1 MGWRPS
7 SPSARSIHALL
18 ALGLLA
24 GTAQA
29 STVGFSDKDELRQV
43 CQGVRASAPGT
54 NRSRITVAFDKG
66 GSGILANVVYA
77 WTDFPLLG
85 KTDTTTTDRFG
96 YALKTY
102 ICTDAAAAQG
112 LCDAKTQL
120 GQFIVN
126 GDAPSVRTQRV
137 DFSKTPAPYQIEYPI
152 TKDGFYC
159 TASVPLSSS
168 GNGSTPTLTYGAA
181 GQHAQYTGVVTFTNK
196 FNGNLPAA
204 EYPKLAFYGVLTLA
218 YLTMGIVWL
227 VLSIKHRSELLTVQ
241 HFLSLTILFL
251 IIEMCAQF
259 GYYAYLNAT
268 DVDFFTIR
276 SVSNNH
282 FVTFFARALLVL
294 SSVLDAA
301 RNSIS
306 LFLLLI
312 VSMGYGVVRPS
323 IGPIMTRVRM
333 LTGLHFVFGVLYSI
347 GVVLITLESGG
358 GFIFLFIFP
367 LSLTLTGF
375 MMWTLRSLNSTIDHL
390 TARKQRFKVSMFK
403 KLHRILSIAVLV
415 IFLFFVISTVSFG
428 SAIET
433 FSSRTWAYR
442 WLLLD
447 GWLGTLYFV
456 VFSSIA
462 WIWRPT
468 GQNLRMSMSDE
479 VATDEDADANDFE
492 IDTFATREGVNDN
505 DDDDDDDDDDL
516 EAAKRARTRAGA
528 GPTIRP
534 DREGADAPP
543 PYFPSRNN
551 TGGGAARASQSQTA
565 GSAAATT
572 SGRHNP
578 ASADADVVFSVG
590 EDEDDAEEIG
600 DQNYTPR
607 PRQRAGE
614 TPSGSE
620 AERRGL
626 MGEGGDDDEGE
637 ANASR
642 ETLVPARHGAGSR

>member
-1 MGWRPS
+1 M
-7 SPSARSIHALL
+7 HALL
-18 ALGLLA
+18 ALTVALGLVL
-24 GTAQA
+24 GSAQA
-29 STVGFSDKDELRQV
+29 SSVALSDTDELRQV
-43 CQGVRASAPGT
+43 CEGVRASAPGT

-66 GSGILANVVYA
+66 ASGIVANVFYE
-77 WTDFPLLG
+77 WSDFGALG
-85 KTDTTTTDRFG
+85 KADATTADRFG
-96 YALKTY
+96 FALKSY
-102 ICTDAAAAQG
+102 VCTDAAAAQG
-112 LCDAKTQL
+112 LCDKAQL

-126 GDAPSVRTQRV
+126 GDAPTMRTQKV
-137 DFSKTPAPYQIEYPI
+137 DFSQTPAPYQLEYPV

-159 TASVPLSSS
+159 TANVPLSVSTL
-168 GNGSTPTLTYGAA
+168 NGTATPSLTYGAA
-181 GQHAQYTGVVTFTNK
+181 TGDHAKYSGKVTFTNK

-204 EYPKLAFYGVLTLA
+204 EYPKLAFYGFLTLA
-218 YLTMGIVWL
+218 YLVMGIVWL
-227 VLSIKHRSELLTVQ
+227 TLSIMHRSELLTVQ

-251 IIEMCAQF
+251 IVEMAVQF

-276 SVSNNH
+276 SASNNG
-282 FVTFFARALLVL
+282 FVTTFARALLVL

-333 LTGLHFVFGVLYSI
+333 LTGLHFVFGMLYSI

-367 LSLTLTGF
+367 LSLTLTAF
-375 MMWTLRSLNSTIDHL
+375 MMWTLRSLNSTIEHL
-390 TARKQRFKVSMFK
+390 TARKQRFKVSMFT
-403 KLHRILSIAVLV
+403 KLHRILSVAVLV
-415 IFLFFVISTVSFG
+415 IFLFFLLSVVFFG
-428 SAIET
+428 SAVET
-433 FSSRTWAYR
+433 FSSRTWKYR
-442 WLLLD
+442 WILLD
-447 GWLGTLYFV
+447 GWLGTLYFA
-456 VFSSIA
+456 VFSAIV

-492 IDTFATREGVNDN
+492 IDTFATREGVH
-505 DDDDDDDDDDL
+505 DDDDDDDDDL
-516 EAAKRARTRAGA
+516 EAAKRTRSAGVGA
-528 GPTIRP
+528 TIRAER
-534 DREGADAPP
+534 DGDAPP
-543 PYFPSRNN
+543 PYSVP
-551 TGGGAARASQSQTA
+551 ASA
-565 GSAAATT
+565 PAATGSR
-572 SGRHNP
+572 SGASARHNP

-607 PRQRAGE
+607 PRAEAPAG
-614 TPSGSE
+614 TA

-626 MGEGGDDDEGE
+626 MGSGADEEEGD

-642 ETLVPARHGAGSR
+642 DTLVPARGAAGSR

>member
-1 MGWRPS
+1 MRLFTLGRRPS
-7 SPSARSIHALL
+7 SPSAGSIHALL
-18 ALGLLA
+18 VLVSALGLLLLA
-24 GTAQA
+24 DTAHA
-29 STVGFSDKDELRQV
+29 SKVGFSDKDELRQV
-43 CQGVRASAPGT
+43 CEGVRASPPGS
-54 NRSRITVAFDKG
+54 NRSRVTVTFDKG
-66 GSGILANVVYA
+66 AVGIVANVIYD
-77 WTDFPLLG
+77 WTDFHALG
-85 KTDTTTTDRFG
+85 KTDSSTADRFG

-112 LCDAKTQL
+112 LCDGKTQL
-120 GQFIVN
+120 AQFIVN
-126 GDAPSVRTQRV
+126 GQAPSIRTQRV
-137 DFSKTPAPYQIEYPI
+137 DFSKSVAPFSIEYPI
-152 TKDGFYC
+152 SKDGFYC
-159 TASVPLSSS
+159 TASVPLSSTAAA
-168 GNGSTPTLTYGAA
+168 GNGSTPTLTYGAS
-181 GQHAQYTGVVTFTNK
+181 GTHAQYKGIVTFTNN

-204 EYPKLAFYGVLTLA
+204 EYPKLAFYGFLTLA
-218 YLTMGIVWL
+218 YLVMGVVWL
-227 VLSIKHRSELLTVQ
+227 TLSIMHRSELLTVQ

-268 DVDFFTIR
+268 DIDFFTIR
-276 SVSNNH
+276 SASENH
-282 FVTFFARALLVL
+282 FVTIFARTLLVL

-333 LTGLHFVFGVLYSI
+333 LTGLHFVFGVLYSV

-358 GFIFLFIFP
+358 GFIFMFIFP

-428 SAIET
+428 SAVET
-433 FSSRTWAYR
+433 FSSRTWKYR

-447 GWLGTLYFV
+447 GWLGTLYFI

-479 VATDEDADANDFE
+479 VATDDDYDANDFE

-505 DDDDDDDDDDL
+505 DDDDDDDDGDL
-516 EAAKRARTRAGA
+516 EAAKRARIRAGA
-528 GPTIRP
+528 GPTVRP

-543 PYFPSRNN
+543 PYFPPP
-551 TGGGAARASQSQTA
+551 GGSARASGTQAHPGGSGAGAGAGAARQ
-565 GSAAATT
+565 
-572 SGRHNP
+572 HNP
-578 ASADADVVFSVG
+578 ASSDADVVFSVG

-600 DQNYTPR
+600 DQNYTAR
-607 PRQRAGE
+607 PRVTRAG
-614 TPSGSE
+614 PGRGRCLRGRRRSG
-620 AERRGL
+620 
-626 MGEGGDDDEGE
+626 GG
-637 ANASR
+637 
-642 ETLVPARHGAGSR
+642 